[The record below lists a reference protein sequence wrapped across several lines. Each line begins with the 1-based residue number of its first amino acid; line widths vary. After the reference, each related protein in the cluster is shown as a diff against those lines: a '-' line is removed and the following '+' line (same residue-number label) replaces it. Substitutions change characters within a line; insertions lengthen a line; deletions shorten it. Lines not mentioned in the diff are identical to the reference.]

1 MNHFLKYLFI
11 SFILIVFITCK
22 NEETKKLSDKEIREQ
37 KEIMVRVNKYLIK
50 KDVELI
56 ESYIERRGWEME
68 VTESGLFY
76 QIYEHGDGEAAVS
89 GKYAT
94 INYIVSLLDGTVCY
108 HSDDSGPKKFLIGR
122 SNEESGLEQ
131 GVLMMHV
138 GDKARFIMPPHLA
151 HGLLGDEDRIP
162 PRSIIVY
169 EVELL
174 EISD

>member
-1 MNHFLKYLFI
+1 MILFP
-11 SFILIVFITCK
+11 LVTCK
-22 NEETKKLSDKEIREQ
+22 EEKKKMSDKDIGEQ
-37 KEIMVRVNKYLIK
+37 KEIMVRVNKYLVK

-56 ESYIERRGWEME
+56 ESYIDRREWEME

-76 QIYEHGDGEAAVS
+76 QIYEHGNGKPAES
-89 GKYAT
+89 GRYAT
-94 INYIVSLLDGTVCY
+94 INYMVSLLDGTICY
-108 HSDDSGPKKFLIGR
+108 DSDETGPKQFLIGR

-131 GVLMMHV
+131 GVLMMRV

-151 HGLLGDEDRIP
+151 HGLLGDERNIP

>member
-1 MNHFLKYLFI
+1 MNYFLKYLFI
-11 SFILIVFITCK
+11 SFILITFITCK

-37 KEIMVRVNKYLIK
+37 KEIMVRVNKYLVK

-56 ESYIERRGWEME
+56 ESYIKRRGWEME

-76 QIYEHGDGEAAVS
+76 QIYEHGDGEAAIP

-108 HSDDSGPKKFLIGR
+108 HSDDSGPKKFLVGR

-162 PRSIIVY
+162 SRSIIVY